1 MLLFGC
7 CSAFFMDRVDTDIE
21 LLTSA
26 FAYSF
31 ALLNEVFYL
40 RKRDLKVVA
49 VYMTDYALVSECRDT
64 YESGLTKEEERD
76 IKEAIIAQE
85 KKYDTHIL
93 IPRLTKEERFKI
105 IEQFIQ
111 STPDFSQQLQE
122 NYRELVRSTEKYGL
136 EFYKKGIAA
145 GVEMEFLTS
154 GIDNEKVKSDW
165 TAFYRTKTKVKALN
179 WLDEQKNALQHHI

>member
-1 MLLFGC
+1 ME
-7 CSAFFMDRVDTDIE
+7 RVDTDIE

-49 VYMTDYALVSECRDT
+49 VYMTDYALISECKTT
-64 YESGLTKEEERD
+64 YESGLTKDEERD

-85 KKYDTHIL
+85 KNYDSHIV
-93 IPRLTKEERFKI
+93 IPRLTKEERFEI

-111 STPDFSQQLQE
+111 STADFNQQLKE
-122 NYRELVRSTEKYGL
+122 NYRELVSSTEKYGL
-136 EFYKKGIAA
+136 EFYKKGITA
-145 GVEMEFLTS
+145 GVEMEYLTS
-154 GIDNEKVKSDW
+154 GIDDQNIKSSW
-165 TAFYRTKTKVKALN
+165 TAFYRAKTKMKALN
-179 WLDEQKNALQHHI
+179 WLEEQKNALQQKV